1 MALEVIILLSVI
13 QGFTEFLPISSSA
26 HLIFISDLFGGFTS
40 KRNFDVSL
48 HFGSLLAVIIYLR
61 IEILKIILDLI
72 YFSKRDKAGV
82 KILLNLLISTI
93 PIILFGFIIHLY
105 DFNIIRSLE
114 IIGWSTLIFGLI
126 LGLAD
131 KNLKIKKI
139 LKKLNYKDAFFLGL
153 AQTLALIPGT
163 SRSGIVITA
172 GLFMGYSRFDASKYS
187 LLMSIPVILAA
198 TTLESLS
205 LYKNEGF
212 FINYE
217 MIFGIIISFITALIT
232 IKLFMKWINNASL
245 KLFVIY
251 RVILGIVIL
260 AYVYN

>member
-1 MALEVIILLSVI
+1 MALEVIILLSVV

-26 HLIFISDLFGGFTS
+26 HLVFLSDLFDSFTS
-40 KRNFDVSL
+40 KRSFDVSL

-61 IEILKIILDLI
+61 IEILKIILDI
-72 YFSKRDKAGV
+72 MYFNKRDKDGI
-82 KILLNLLISTI
+82 KILLHLLISTI

-114 IIGWSTLIFGLI
+114 IIGWSTLVFGLI

-139 LKKLNYKDAFFLGL
+139 FKNINFKDAFVLGL

-205 LYKNEGF
+205 LYNNEGF

-217 MIFGIIISFITALIT
+217 MFLGIIISFITALIT

-251 RVILGIVIL
+251 RVVLGIVIL
-260 AYVYN
+260 AYAYY